1 MCYCMTFCTCIH
13 CRLLSWNLELE
24 WEIGYEKV
32 ADLRAEVR
40 CRYGA
45 GTAPIAAK
53 TDFIRTLN
61 GPLTVHVLRDRLKV
75 FPQRRETSTVRKIW
89 WPLR

>member
-1 MCYCMTFCTCIH
+1 MTHVLVTLIVIAMLVPRCVCVCYCMTFCTCIH

-24 WEIGYEKV
+24 WEIGYKKV

-45 GTAPIAAK
+45 HCGENGFHTGTE
-53 TDFIRTLN
+53 RTSYGAL
-61 GPLTVHVLRDRLKV
+61 
-75 FPQRRETSTVRKIW
+75 S
-89 WPLR
+89 